1 MIEVTAA
8 VGLDAIGND
17 CEQQVSRQMS
27 GRGLLEYALPSRPK
41 SVEVEPAQVRDL
53 VLNGSF
59 GRGTTIA
66 TFSSIASCR
75 QLHATGGRALSFLDA
90 IYPAFVVLFGNKIET
105 ELFANDSSKEAAHRM
120 LLPIRGGHEGSNCCA
135 CRRSKH
141 RNNAGVLGGGPRC
154 CLLR

>member
-41 SVEVEPAQVRDL
+41 SVEVETAQVCDL
-53 VLNGSF
+53 ILNGSF

-66 TFSSIASCR
+66 TFLQHRIMPPASR
-75 QLHATGGRALSFLDA
+75 YWRASPFL
-90 IYPAFVVLFGNKIET
+90 P
-105 ELFANDSSKEAAHRM
+105 
-120 LLPIRGGHEGSNCCA
+120 
-135 CRRSKH
+135 
-141 RNNAGVLGGGPRC
+141 
-154 CLLR
+154 